1 MRLALAAGRLDVD
14 AVLAELSSWD
24 IAEWQAFE
32 RIEGHFGERGA
43 WERAAML
50 ASLYAESHRDT
61 KKRARPFTAADFVPW
76 ISRPKMTPRAFRA
89 QLAHLVQKP
98 KKR

>member
-14 AVLAELSSWD
+14 AVLSELSSRD
-24 IAEWQAFE
+24 IAMWEAFE

-43 WERAAML
+43 WERTAML
-50 ASLYAESHRDT
+50 ASLYAEAHRDT
-61 KKRARPFTAADFVPW
+61 KKRSKPFTTSDFVPW
-76 ISRPKMTPRAFRA
+76 ILKPKMTPRAFRA
-89 QLAHLVQKP
+89 QFAHMVQKP